1 MRLLPQLATFHRHA
15 EAFTDS
21 GAKESSAA
29 AQPVAGAAPSSEL
42 VAALD
47 FVVFV

>member
-1 MRLLPQLATFHRHA
+1 MRLLPQLATFHRRR

-29 AQPVAGAAPSSEL
+29 AQPVAEAAPSSEL
-42 VAALD
+42 VTALD
-47 FVVFV
+47 SVVYV